1 MSQIK
6 NQNENCVIIDWF
18 AASTNVFEPT
28 ALIEYLGLDIKSFIH
43 TYGRYFYADRLTYG
57 GISIYYNLRANDT
70 ENGSV
75 LLEMSGQ
82 GCRQFETS
90 SDMGFMQLFCDV
102 GNGDLKVTRLDIAY
116 DDIDRDPEGKGLLD
130 IKKLTRYTLHQRFV
144 TKWGGGIVL
153 DKFRTNGNYE
163 PMTHALTVQFGSK
176 KSKILLRIYDKA
188 QERGGFN
195 YHWVRS
201 ELQFNGERAAGFIKK
216 LLETQSNVGELYA
229 GVLKNYLRFIK
240 LDHTRKER
248 CTTVG
253 WWEQFLDNAEKI
265 KIFTPKTV
273 DYNLARVKNYV
284 INQAGNCIDT
294 YISCVGENKFMSDLK
309 SRKTHLNDNQIR
321 VISEYHES
329 HKSSDFP

>member
-6 NQNENCVIIDWF
+6 KQNENCVIVDWF
-18 AASTNVFEPT
+18 SASTNVFEPT
-28 ALIEYLGLDIKSFIH
+28 SLIEYLGLNIQSFVH

-57 GISIYYNLRANDT
+57 GISVYYNLRANDT

-82 GCRQFETS
+82 GCRQFETA

-102 GNGDLKVTRLDIAY
+102 GNGDFKVTRLDISY
-116 DDIDRDPEGKGLLD
+116 DDVDHEGNGLLD

-144 TKWGGGIVL
+144 TKWGGGQVL
-153 DKFRTNGNYE
+153 DKFKVNGNYE

-188 QERGGFN
+188 QERGGLD

-201 ELQFNGERAAGFIKK
+201 EIQFNGERAAGFIKK
-216 LLETQSNVGELYA
+216 LLETQNEIGELYA

-240 LDHTRKER
+240 FDHTRKER

-253 WWEQFLDNAEKI
+253 WWEIFLDNAEKI
-265 KIFTPKTV
+265 KIFSPKTV
-273 DYNLARVKNYV
+273 EYNLAKVKNYV
-284 INQAGNCIDT
+284 INQAGNSIDT
-294 YISCVGENKFMSDLK
+294 YITCVGAEKFIKDLKTRKSKLNENQLRIIEEYHLKENKDS
-309 SRKTHLNDNQIR
+309 
-321 VISEYHES
+321 
-329 HKSSDFP
+329 

>member
-18 AASTNVFEPT
+18 AASTNVFKPT
-28 ALIEYLGLDIKSFIH
+28 ALIEYLGLDIKSFAH

-102 GNGDLKVTRLDIAY
+102 SNGDLKVTRLDVAY
-116 DDIDRDPEGKGLLD
+116 DDIDHDESGFLD
-130 IKKLTRYTLHQRFV
+130 IKKIARYTMHQRFV

-188 QERGGFN
+188 QERGGFD

-273 DYNLARVKNYV
+273 EYNFERVENFV
-284 INQAGNCIDT
+284 INQAGNCFAT
-294 YISCVGENKFMSDLK
+294 YVACVGLDKCVENINNRQSKL
-309 SRKTHLNDNQIR
+309 TENQIR
-321 VISEYHES
+321 IINEYRES
-329 HKSSDFP
+329 HLQMK

>member
-1 MSQIK
+1 MSPIK
-6 NQNENCVIIDWF
+6 NQNENYVIIDWF
-18 AASTNVFEPT
+18 SASTNLFEPT
-28 ALIEYLGLDIKSFIH
+28 ALIEYFRLDIKSFVH

-57 GISIYYNLRANDT
+57 GISVYYNLRANDT

-75 LLEMSGQ
+75 LLEMSAQ

-90 SDMGFMQLFCDV
+90 SDVGFMQLFCDV
-102 GNGDLKVTRLDIAY
+102 ANGDLKVTRLDVAY
-116 DDIDRDPEGKGLLD
+116 DDIDHEGNGILD
-130 IKKLTRYTLHQRFV
+130 IKKIARYTMHQRFV
-144 TKWGGGIVL
+144 TKWGGGMIV
-153 DKFRTNGNYE
+153 DKFKINGNYE
-163 PMTHALTVQFGSK
+163 PMIHDLTVQFGSK

-188 QERGGFN
+188 QERGGFD
-195 YHWVRS
+195 YHWIRA

-216 LLETQSNVGELYA
+216 LLETQNSVGELYA

-265 KIFTPKTV
+265 KIFSPKTV

-284 INQAGNCIDT
+284 INQAGNSIDT
-294 YISCVGENKFMSDLK
+294 YITCVGSGKFMKELKERQSQLTENQIKVIAEYRASHKESDL
-309 SRKTHLNDNQIR
+309 Q
-321 VISEYHES
+321 
-329 HKSSDFP
+329 